1 MSRARYAHG
10 MPRFCHAKIVATLGP
25 ASSSLELIRALFNAG
40 ADVFRLNFSH
50 GTHEEHAHRLSLIR
64 QVEREVGR
72 PIGVLIDLQGPKL
85 RVGAFEDR
93 RVMLVPGA
101 AFRLD
106 LDDRPGDASRVGVP
120 HQEIFV
126 ALKPGM
132 DVLLDDGRIRLQVEQ
147 VGDTFADTRVLIGG
161 ELSERKGIN
170 LPDVVLPISALTE
183 KDRQD
188 LEFGLELGVEWLALS
203 FVQRPEDLDEARELT
218 KGRAWIIAKLE
229 KPAAVDRLEEIAAKS
244 DAIMVARGD
253 LGVELPPERVP
264 PIQKR
269 AIRACRKL
277 GRPVIVATQMLDS
290 MVTAPAPTRAES
302 SDVATAIYDGV
313 DAVMLSAES
322 AIGKYPVETVKMM
335 DNIIAQVESDP
346 HYRVMIDASYT
357 PAESSYSDAIC
368 AALRQVTGILNVAA
382 TVTYTSSGF
391 TSLRA
396 ARERAAPPI
405 LSMTPSLNTAR
416 RLALVWGIHSVHTR
430 EIERVR
436 DIVDD
441 ANETALRDGFAM
453 LGDTIVITAGMP
465 FGAPGA
471 TNLLRIATVE
481 PPAAAVANAQ

>member
-1 MSRARYAHG
+1 
-10 MPRFCHAKIVATLGP
+10 MPRFCHAKILATLGP
-25 ASSSLELIRALFNAG
+25 ASSSLDVIRELFNAG

-64 QVEREVGR
+64 QIEKEVGR

-85 RVGAFEDR
+85 RVGAFKDR
-93 RVMLVPGA
+93 RVTLVPGA

-106 LDDRPGDASRVGVP
+106 LDGGLGDASRVGIP
-120 HQEIFV
+120 HKEIFA

-132 DVLLDDGRIRLQVEQ
+132 DVLLDDGRIRLRVEEC
-147 VGDTFADTRVLIGG
+147 GDTWAHTRILIGG

-170 LPDVVLPISALTE
+170 VPDVVLPISALTE

-203 FVQRPEDLDEARELT
+203 FVQRPDDVEEARELT
-218 KGRAWIIAKLE
+218 RGRAWIVAKLE

-253 LGVELPPERVP
+253 LGVELPLERVP

-269 AIRACRKL
+269 VIRVCRKL
-277 GRPVIVATQMLDS
+277 GKPVIVATQMLDS
-290 MVTAPAPTRAES
+290 MVSAAAPTRAEA

-322 AIGKYPVETVKMM
+322 AVGKYPVETVKMM
-335 DNIIAQVESDP
+335 DNLIAQVENDP

-357 PAESSYSDAIC
+357 PAESRYSDAIC
-368 AALRQVTGILNVAA
+368 AALRQVTEILNVAA

-396 ARERAAPPI
+396 ARERVAPPI
-405 LSMTPSLNTAR
+405 LSMTPSLTTAR

-430 EIERVR
+430 EIARVS
-436 DIVDD
+436 DMVDN
-441 ANETALRDGFAM
+441 AQKAALRDGFAAP
-453 LGDTIVITAGMP
+453 GDTIVITAGMP

-481 PPAAAVANAQ
+481 PPSTDG